1 MLQLCVNVM
10 RVTGFRPKE
19 QPLSYK
25 VGCGT
30 SLRRSWSVFGSSD
43 HLLREAARC
52 DEALVSSTHA
62 VTLYGSRRV
71 AFRVATCVPDQGELR
86 NVGPVPSR
94 PRTCSRANSED
105 AQCTVKVYSKY
116 SEPQRTQRDH
126 PVRKGYGCVF
136 AAKLFLLG
144 RGLR

>member
-1 MLQLCVNVM
+1 M

-25 VGCGT
+25 VGRET
-30 SLRRSWSVFGSSD
+30 SLRRACSVFGSSE

-52 DEALVSSTHA
+52 DEALLSSTHA

-71 AFRVATCVPDQGELR
+71 AFRVATSVPDQGELR

-94 PRTCSRANSED
+94 PRTCSRADSED

-116 SEPQRTQRDH
+116 FERQWIQRDH
-126 PVRKGYGCVF
+126 PVRKGYRCAF

>member
-1 MLQLCVNVM
+1 M

-25 VGCGT
+25 VGRET
-30 SLRRSWSVFGSSD
+30 SLRRACSVFGSSE

-52 DEALVSSTHA
+52 DEALLSSTHA
-62 VTLYGSRRV
+62 VTLYGSRLE
-71 AFRVATCVPDQGELR
+71 AFLGATGVPDQGQLR

-94 PRTCSRANSED
+94 PRTCSRADSED
-105 AQCTVKVYSKY
+105 AKCTVKVYSNY
-116 SEPQRTQRDH
+116 FEPQRTQRDH
-126 PVRKGYGCVF
+126 PMRKEYGCAL